1 MSVRHWPAIDI
12 QQPGAC
18 SDPDGLEGA
27 ILAALDDAGVS
38 AVQELPFGWRIFFTT
53 TGSRAAAMATLAAW
67 KPELVVSARRRLRR
81 GLGAAE
87 PGESG
92 AGARRAGS
100 DCAAVARKRR
110 GDPATKPGRTRTLSS
125 TSSFSRRWGSAP
137 AITPRRASA
146 RHCSSRSISPA
157 GACSMSAPGPACWRS
172 SPRASAPTSVLA
184 VDDDPDALES
194 ARENLELNGI
204 ASGKAEGSAAVEL
217 RQADFRQLKAGLFG
231 VVTANLTGGL
241 LVRGADELLG
251 AVSPDGRLILSGIT
265 RDEEA
270 SVRARFEAHL
280 PLLARVEEDDWI
292 GLLLGSRRVN
302 AEG

>member
-1 MSVRHWPAIDI
+1 MSVRQWPAIDI

-53 TGSRAAAMATLAAW
+53 TGSREAAMATLANW
-67 KPELVVSARRRLRR
+67 KPELVVSALDISDEDWARRSQENLGPVCVGRVRIAPPWLANAEATRDEARSNPDAVIDIVILPSMGFGTGHHATTRLCAALLQQIDLSGRR
-81 GLGAAE
+81 VLDVGTGSGVLAIVAARLGA
-87 PGESG
+87 G
-92 AGARRAGS
+92 
-100 DCAAVARKRR
+100 
-110 GDPATKPGRTRTLSS
+110 
-125 TSSFSRRWGSAP
+125 
-137 AITPRRASA
+137 
-146 RHCSSRSISPA
+146 
-157 GACSMSAPGPACWRS
+157 
-172 SPRASAPTSVLA
+172 SVLA

-194 ARENLELNGI
+194 ARENLGLNGI